1 MTTDEIKNIIE
12 AYKQRLLPGSSLDFV
27 NFENNK
33 LELKFVCSDKTE
45 FLVQGKK
52 VTMADGMK
60 EQIEKY
66 LKSKIQEV
74 EIIFV

>member
-1 MTTDEIKNIIE
+1 MTTDEIKNIVE
-12 AYKQRLLPGSSLDFV
+12 VYKQRLMPGSSLDFV

-52 VTMADGMK
+52 VTMADGIK

-66 LKSKIQEV
+66 LKAKISNV
-74 EIIFV
+74 NVIFV